1 MLSRLAPGTGFTLG
15 MNLAENLL
23 LSGTAKR
30 LLLLPEGAGVG
41 DDFVSDSS
49 VSSCLVDLIGVAR
62 LSFFRSSCYNMIN
75 VIQGCL
81 LNVVMNANLKTLL
94 T

>member
-1 MLSRLAPGTGFTLG
+1 

-30 LLLLPEGAGVG
+30 LLLLPAEELCGSTGGA
-41 DDFVSDSS
+41 DFVWDSS
-49 VSSCLVDLIGVAR
+49 VSSCLADLIGVAR
-62 LSFFRSSCYNMIN
+62 LSFFRSSCYNRIN

-81 LNVVMNANLKTLL
+81 LNVVMNANLKTLYHCKL
-94 T
+94 K